1 MKFLVTGGAGFIGS
15 HVCEYLLEHQHTVF
29 ALDDLST
36 GSAQNIQD
44 LKKSNQFHFFYDSIL
59 NESILSNLID
69 QCDIILHLAAVVG
82 VQKVI
87 SSPVET
93 IERNVKGTEF
103 VLKYANIKK
112 KKVLITS
119 TSEVYGKGNHDRF
132 SETDDLTIGPTFIG
146 RWGYA
151 CSKAIDEFLGFAYY
165 KEYKLPVIIVRF
177 FNVIGP
183 RQVGHYGMV
192 VPRFIDQALV
202 DQPLTVFGNGLQ
214 TRCFLYVKDAVEAVY
229 KLALSEASVGNVFNL
244 GNPHAISISDL
255 AKKII
260 SLTNSK
266 SDIRFIPY
274 HQCYGSDFE
283 DMMKRVP
290 NIEKINHHI
299 GFLPK
304 TNLEDM
310 LKEMIRF
317 KTSARESSKITPP
330 HFQIQSL

>member
-1 MKFLVTGGAGFIGS
+1 M
-15 HVCEYLLEHQHTVF
+15 
-29 ALDDLST
+29 
-36 GSAQNIQD
+36 
-44 LKKSNQFHFFYDSIL
+44 
-59 NESILSNLID
+59 
-69 QCDIILHLAAVVG
+69 
-82 VQKVI
+82 
-87 SSPVET
+87 
-93 IERNVKGTEF
+93 
-103 VLKYANIKK
+103 
-112 KKVLITS
+112 
-119 TSEVYGKGNHDRF
+119 
-132 SETDDLTIGPTFIG
+132 
-146 RWGYA
+146 
-151 CSKAIDEFLGFAYY
+151 
-165 KEYKLPVIIVRF
+165 IIVRF

-290 NIEKINHHI
+290 NIEKINRHI

-304 TNLEDM
+304 INLEDM